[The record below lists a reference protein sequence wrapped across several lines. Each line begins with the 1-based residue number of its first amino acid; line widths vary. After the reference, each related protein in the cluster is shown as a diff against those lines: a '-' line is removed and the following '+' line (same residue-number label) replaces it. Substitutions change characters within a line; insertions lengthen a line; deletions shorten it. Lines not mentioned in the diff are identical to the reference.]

1 MIYSYRFE
9 IKKRLNKSKRQKI
22 VGKKN
27 SETLLPT
34 KIVSTVTRRSS
45 YTRRQRMQTLKAIN
59 EKLIAIKDSK
69 METDQKLK
77 SIETNKSMGSS
88 LSGKYALY

>member
-9 IKKRLNKSKRQKI
+9 ITKRLNKSKREKI

-27 SETLLPT
+27 SETLLPI
-34 KIVSTVTRRSS
+34 KVVPTVTRMSS
-45 YTRRQRMQTLKAIN
+45 YTRRQRIQALKAIN

-77 SIETNKSMGSS
+77 SAETNKSMGSS
-88 LSGKYALY
+88 LSGK